1 MFRLRLG
8 YLPFLIKAAVAHELI
23 AARKRFSTLRGGDSA
38 KVPSANGV
46 PVPRRAR
53 VSHHY
58 PVILAE
64 GTINEREERERG
76 ERGLNDRR
84 KRCVGGAGGGDWVRF

>member
-1 MFRLRLG
+1 M
-8 YLPFLIKAAVAHELI
+8 VT
-23 AARKRFSTLRGGDSA
+23 TLRGGDSA
-38 KVPSANGV
+38 KVSSANGV
-46 PVPRRAR
+46 PAPRRAR

-64 GTINEREERERG
+64 GTISEREERERG

-84 KRCVGGAGGGDWVRF
+84 KRCVGGASGGDWVRF